1 MSQSLRLLLVLLALA
16 APGLAQASKAL
27 PDVRL
32 EIRSREPAFG
42 GQSFG
47 EHGAYEKILAVAHMR
62 IDPGAEENLGIVDL
76 ALAPRA
82 ADGMVE
88 YDTDVVILR
97 PSDAARARR
106 DRNRRRPSSAAA
118 ACRD

>member
-1 MSQSLRLLLVLLALA
+1 MSKSVRLLLVLLALA

-47 EHGAYEKILAVAHMR
+47 EHG
-62 IDPGAEENLGIVDL
+62 
-76 ALAPRA
+76 
-82 ADGMVE
+82 
-88 YDTDVVILR
+88 R
-97 PSDAARARR
+97 P
-106 DRNRRRPSSAAA
+106 
-118 ACRD
+118 